1 MKKKA
6 LSLALA
12 LSMCLGLT
20 VPAFANE
27 ESPIPTEEGVKN
39 ISITAE
45 IGGMSFDDLDVK
57 SNYTLR
63 NWEYNEEKDEAVP
76 ADDTLTDYIAVTKN
90 TKFTVKHTGTVD
102 DGTTLR
108 IYVTSYINTGDG
120 IYDWSDWPHAATN
133 SHSSFDWI

>member
-63 NWEYNEEKDEAVP
+63 KKRTRP
-76 ADDTLTDYIAVTKN
+76 SLPTI
-90 TKFTVKHTGTVD
+90 
-102 DGTTLR
+102 R
-108 IYVTSYINTGDG
+108 
-120 IYDWSDWPHAATN
+120 
-133 SHSSFDWI
+133 